1 MIKILKKCINFIKVL
16 CFFGCFLMLFNYFS
30 ALLKPVWTDWNNYGT
45 VNGFYEQPE
54 NTVSTVFLGASV
66 TANAFIPIELYRDYG
81 ICAYNLGTAEQP
93 MLASYYWR
101 QYAYSLHPDTLQ
113 VAVLDVSMFRRTPDV
128 PAFKR
133 AIEGIYNKR
142 LKLNGVYYYS
152 TDLYDYISNICYLFG
167 YHDRWSELS
176 KRDYTQSSYLI
187 DKTMRGYNF
196 EIDRYYDSD
205 IYSMLDVPSYFYDE
219 NVEPISL
226 DKFSLEYIDNIVR
239 FCENNGIKLVLVKT
253 PVIATWSSES
263 HMAIQNLADKY
274 QLEFLDF
281 NYVPYIEEIEYNHA
295 IDSLDG
301 GHMNYY
307 GAHKLTKWFGDY
319 LSEICGVPDIR
330 GDERYAF
337 LDDELEEYNT
347 YILQTVD
354 LCQITDPVEYIKEA
368 SLSQDNVVFLTV
380 KDDAAGSL
388 TDIQRNGFDKLG
400 LYELSAL
407 TYRCSYY
414 GVIDSGESVIENTK
428 EYNNI
433 VTENTK
439 EFINN
444 DIIVD
449 LSNTTKEI
457 FCQGVLSDG
466 ARYYISSGD
475 FYSGKKSEC
484 IIDGIDYSY
493 NERGINIVVYNKK
506 YHRVIDRAVFD
517 TFISSERSPE
527 ELDVAL
533 MNALNTGIDEAELP
547 EDYRNLYLY
556 NQRCYY
562 SKEMNRLS
570 YLIDDNGAYQ
580 FLEACSRLD
589 DVMIIISVM
598 DDAAVSMEDSSRSAF
613 KSLGLDEL
621 SVLDF
626 RDSYIGIIDDG
637 NVIYEKRDHSNVPI
651 DYQDAGFSVLSGG
664 YDSRNQS
671 SIMILNEE
679 YSPAARGINIVVCS
693 KKDMSVIA
701 TRNFDTNANKINAI
715 PLDFIW
721 EN

>member
-1 MIKILKKCINFIKVL
+1 MVKVLNKCTNFIKVL
-16 CFFGCFLMLFNYFS
+16 FFCVCFLLLFSWFS

-45 VNGFYEQPE
+45 VNGFYEQPD

-66 TANAFIPIELYRDYG
+66 IANGFIPIELYRDYG
-81 ICAYNLGTAEQP
+81 ICAYNLGTEEQP
-93 MLASYYWR
+93 MLASYYWL

-113 VAVLDVSMFRRTPDV
+113 VVVLDVSMLRRTPDE
-128 PAFKR
+128 AFFKKS
-133 AIEGIYNKR
+133 IEGIYNKKI
-142 LKLNGVYYYS
+142 KLNGVYYY
-152 TDLYDYISNICYLFG
+152 TNDLYDYISNTCSLFA

-176 KRDYTQSSYLI
+176 KRDYTQNSYMI
-187 DKTMRGYNF
+187 DKAIRGYNF
-196 EIDRYYDSD
+196 ETYRYYDSD
-205 IYSMLDVPSYFYDE
+205 NYNRLDVPSYFYDE
-219 NVEPISL
+219 NVGSL
-226 DKFSLEYIDNIVR
+226 TLDDFSLECFDDIVG
-239 FCENNGIKLVLVKT
+239 FCEKNGIKLVLIKT
-253 PVIATWSSES
+253 PVIVSWSSEA
-263 HMAIQNLADKY
+263 HLAVKYLADKY
-274 QLEFLDF
+274 QLDFFDF
-281 NYVPYIEEIEYNHA
+281 NYEPYIDEIGYNLA
-295 IDSLDG
+295 IDSSDEK
-301 GHMNYY
+301 HMNYY
-307 GAHKLTKWFGDY
+307 GAHKLTNWVGNY
-319 LSEICGVPDIR
+319 LSEICGVPDVR
-330 GDERYAF
+330 DNDRYDF
-337 LDDELEEYNT
+337 LDAELEEYNT

-354 LCQITDPVEYIKEA
+354 LCQITDPVDYIRKV
-368 SLSQDNVVFLTV
+368 SLNQDNVVFLAV
-380 KDDAAGSL
+380 KDDAAGAL
-388 TDIQRNGFDKLG
+388 TDIQRNGFEELG
-400 LYELSAL
+400 LYDLSKL
-407 TYRCSYY
+407 SFRNSYY
-414 GVIDSGESVIENTK
+414 GVIDSGVVIEGIEESEDNTIGV
-428 EYNNI
+428 EL
-433 VTENTK
+433 TE
-439 EFINN
+439 ISY
-444 DIIVD
+444 D
-449 LSNTTKEI
+449 
-457 FCQGVLSDG
+457 GVLSDG
-466 ARYYISSGD
+466 TQYYISSGS
-475 FYSGKKSEC
+475 FNLGNKTSC
-484 IIDGIDYSY
+484 IINGVDYSY

-506 YHRVIDRAVFD
+506 YHRVIDCAVFD

-533 MNALNTGIDEAELP
+533 MNALNSGIEEAELP

-562 SKEMNRLS
+562 SKEVNRLS

-637 NVIYEKRDHSNVPI
+637 DVIYEKIDHSNVPI
-651 DYQDAGFSVLSGG
+651 GYQDAGFSVLSGG
-664 YDSRNQS
+664 YDSGNKS